1 MAPRFPILTFHA
13 VDDRRSVISFPPGL
27 FARVIARLSE
37 KGYRTLSLLEAA
49 DHLRGKRAFPERAVV
64 ITFDDGYQSVYDHA
78 FPVLQRHG
86 FSATIFLAVGE
97 DRRTPDSRRLPSMC
111 DRSMLSWREIREM
124 HRSGIAF
131 GGHTLTHPDLTLL
144 SDEQIEAEVVG
155 GKAVMEDA
163 LGAPAASFAYPFGHY
178 DERCREIVSR
188 HFACACSDR
197 LGLLG
202 PDSDPYALERVDAYY
217 LRSEKWSA
225 AMTTALFPFY
235 VRARSVPRQIR
246 RSLGF

>member
-1 MAPRFPILTFHA
+1 
-13 VDDRRSVISFPPGL
+13 
-27 FARVIARLSE
+27 
-37 KGYRTLSLLEAA
+37 
-49 DHLRGKRAFPERAVV
+49 
-64 ITFDDGYQSVYDHA
+64 
-78 FPVLQRHG
+78 
-86 FSATIFLAVGE
+86 
-97 DRRTPDSRRLPSMC
+97 MC

-163 LGAPAASFAYPFGHY
+163 LGAPAASFAYPFGRY

-202 PDSDPYALERVDAYY
+202 PDSDPYVLERVDAYY